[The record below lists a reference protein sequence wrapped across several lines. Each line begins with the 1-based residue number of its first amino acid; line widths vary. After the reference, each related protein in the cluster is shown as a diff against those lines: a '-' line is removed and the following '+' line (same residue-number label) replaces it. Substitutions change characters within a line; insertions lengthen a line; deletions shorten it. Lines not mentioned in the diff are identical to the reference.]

1 MLCLQLRLTEGEPIS
16 QQLADRVNAHLKVLK
31 IDGKIEVPVSVK
43 LEKRKDGTLGLILQ
57 IGQ

>member
-1 MLCLQLRLTEGEPIS
+1 MQLRLTEGEPIS
-16 QQLADRVNAHLKVLK
+16 QQLADRVNAHLKVLE